1 MRHILTLCL
10 AILTVLLAFVDP
22 ALAGFCAFGTVATH
36 MFGDGNLKV
45 TKALPAGASAV
56 TTDGIDTGEGTTGTQ
71 ITPMEFLL
79 EVPALLTGVLGD
91 AATMK
96 YDVVTSASSDMS
108 GDLQAIKWAGW
119 GIVGIVFCCWA
130 GWLSLLTIR
139 NTTDIETTRERV
151 DNHFEALSLQ
161 IADLKATILSKRVA
175 GGTSDVPD

>member
-108 GDLQAIKWAGW
+108 GPVTIAKEILVQTGADGAGAAASSARFK
-119 GIVGIVFCCWA
+119 IPTNALRYVGVKCTKSSA
-130 GWLSLLTIR
+130 GSAAASSMTLSLK
-139 NTTDIETTRERV
+139 
-151 DNHFEALSLQ
+151 F
-161 IADLKATILSKRVA
+161 
-175 GGTSDVPD
+175 